1 MNYRRHIILLL
12 FLLGGCIPIPKHHVI
27 APGVSG
33 QVLDA
38 ETNTPLADVT
48 LELQNM
54 NDLSSTNGGEAPI
67 VATTTTDDD
76 GKFLLPAEKEWGMT
90 VAFVGGIYRIGS
102 FVNVSAPGYQSRVCE
117 CSMTSNATRCD
128 NVTILLKKSNPRD
141 TSENNAP
148 FLVHPNDN
156 YGFSCNNSYSTP

>member
-12 FLLGGCIPIPKHHVI
+12 FLLGGCIPVLKHHVI

-54 NDLSSTNGGEAPI
+54 NDLSSTNGG
-67 VATTTTDDD
+67 
-76 GKFLLPAEKEWGMT
+76 GRHL
-90 VAFVGGIYRIGS
+90 
-102 FVNVSAPGYQSRVCE
+102 
-117 CSMTSNATRCD
+117 
-128 NVTILLKKSNPRD
+128 LLKPQQRAMM
-141 TSENNAP
+141 E
-148 FLVHPNDN
+148 
-156 YGFSCNNSYSTP
+156 NSYFQLRRSGA